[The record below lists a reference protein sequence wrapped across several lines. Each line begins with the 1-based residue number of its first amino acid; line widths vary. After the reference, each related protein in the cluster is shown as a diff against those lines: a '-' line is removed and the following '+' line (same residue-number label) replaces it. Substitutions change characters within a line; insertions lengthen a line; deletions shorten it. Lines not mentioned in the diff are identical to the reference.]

1 MGALLAAAGCAT
13 TPPPGPPAPP
23 APGSTAVQVE
33 RVRAALQVTPLEL
46 VMSGARGVVQ
56 EPETVGL
63 RNTGD
68 VPLQLDTV
76 EIVGPDA
83 DSFRLEQGARL
94 PLLLAPGKQLALGI
108 RFAPPATAGP
118 GVRRAVLRVVLGPRG
133 DAGPPVDLAGLVTAG
148 RTGEREPPLAQILD
162 ALGFRVDTGSPGP
175 RLGVGSAAVGA
186 EVLAPR
192 FRRARPGAVS
202 LYPVARFASNE
213 RIPYG
218 IEVETARQP
227 LGAIA
232 ANQGQTLNPEL
243 EPDGRT
249 TFDPGDRPFGVYET
263 TGRLTRYTAD
273 PLNGGRHS
281 ARVFPL
287 VARTGGRLP
296 DAYAVAF
303 DEDGDGDYQ
312 DCVFVLWNVA
322 LAPP

>member
-1 MGALLAAAGCAT
+1 MGALLLAASCAAKL
-13 TPPPGPPAPP
+13 PPPPAPP
-23 APGSTAVQVE
+23 TTTTAVQVE

-46 VMSGARGVVQ
+46 VMSGPPGVVQ
-56 EPETVGL
+56 EAETVGL
-63 RNTGD
+63 RNTGED
-68 VPLQLDTV
+68 SLQLVTL
-76 EIVGPDA
+76 EIVGPDV

-94 PLLLAPGKQLALGI
+94 PVLLAPGKQLALGI
-108 RFAPPATAGP
+108 RFAPPASAES

-133 DAGPPVDLAGLVTAG
+133 DAGPPVDLAGLVTSG
-148 RTGEREPPLAQILD
+148 RPGELEPTLAQALD
-162 ALGFRVDTGSPGP
+162 ALGFRVDTGGP
-175 RLGVGSAAVGA
+175 RLRLGVGQTALGA

-213 RIPYG
+213 RVPYG
-218 IEVETARQP
+218 VELGATRLA

-232 ANQGQTLNPEL
+232 PNHGQTLNPEL

-249 TFDPGDRPFGVYET
+249 TFDPGEQSFGVYEI
-263 TGRLTRYTAD
+263 TGRFTQHSDDTR
-273 PLNGGRHS
+273 NGGRHA
-281 ARVFPL
+281 ARVYPL
-287 VARTGGRLP
+287 TARTGGRLP

-322 LAPP
+322 VAGP